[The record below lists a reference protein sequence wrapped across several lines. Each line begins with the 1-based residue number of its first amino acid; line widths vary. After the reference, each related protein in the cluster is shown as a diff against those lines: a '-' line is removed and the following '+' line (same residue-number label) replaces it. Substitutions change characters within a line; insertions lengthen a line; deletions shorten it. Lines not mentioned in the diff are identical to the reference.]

1 MIKYVVSFEL
11 LNKYVGKTEAGS
23 NWVQFVKDKK
33 QANVFDSKEDAQ
45 KDINKQPKSV
55 RPLYHIEEL

>member
-1 MIKYVVSFEL
+1 MVKYVVSFEPFH
-11 LNKYVGKTEAGS
+11 KYVGKAGAGS
-23 NWVQFVKDKK
+23 NWVPFVEDKK

-45 KDINKQPKSV
+45 KDINKQPKGV

>member
-1 MIKYVVSFEL
+1 MVKYVVSFEPFH
-11 LNKYVGKTEAGS
+11 KYVGKAESGS
-23 NWVQFVKDKK
+23 NWVPFVEDKK

-45 KDINKQPKSV
+45 KDINKQPKAV